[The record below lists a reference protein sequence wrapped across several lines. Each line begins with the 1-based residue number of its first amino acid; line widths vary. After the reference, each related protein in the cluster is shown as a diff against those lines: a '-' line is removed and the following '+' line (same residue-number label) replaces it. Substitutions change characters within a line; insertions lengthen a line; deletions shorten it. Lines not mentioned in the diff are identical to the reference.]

1 MKRNQKGPLRG
12 ISLKLQ
18 EVERKRERKMETAP
32 NPLEFAENTLKLDYG
47 TRRMLEE
54 LGLSGLFEKKTK

>member
-1 MKRNQKGPLRG
+1 MKRNQKGPLKG

-18 EVERKRERKMETAP
+18 EVERERKMETAP

-54 LGLSGLFEKKTK
+54 LGLSALFEKKINN